1 MATGR
6 ATILGVLWLGVAIL
20 GGWWVSRAAATVDAR
35 AAEPRADSAAVAPE
49 DQGFHKLL
57 DEVHRRSVELDQRD
71 RELTQRAAALE
82 SIERAVEEAL
92 GELESRD
99 GSGGTAAC
107 KFRGGVARIYE
118 NMRPEEAAQILDQL
132 DDETLR
138 TIFAR
143 MEAKQIAAI
152 VASMS
157 RERAVAFT
165 RTLAADPEP
174 SAAVKR

>member
-1 MATGR
+1 MVTGR
-6 ATILGVLWLGVAIL
+6 ATILGALWLGVAIL
-20 GGWWVSRAAATVDAR
+20 GGWWASRAAATVDAR
-35 AAEPRADSAAVAPE
+35 AAESRAESAAVAPE

-57 DEVHRRSVELDQRD
+57 DEVHRHSVELDQRD

-82 SIERAVEEAL
+82 SIER
-92 GELESRD
+92 
-99 GSGGTAAC
+99 GTAAC

-174 SAAVKR
+174 SAAAVKR